1 MNVDSIMTRH
11 VLTVSMDSTLR
22 HVRDLFADHGF
33 HHAVVTEHRRVVGIV
48 SDRDLL
54 ANISPF
60 LGKPS
65 ERSVD
70 AASLD
75 RKVHQIMSR
84 KLISVTRE
92 TPVTDAART
101 ILEHRISCLPV
112 LDAQG
117 GCVGIVTWRDVLR
130 WVIKEGASNRVDAI
144 PREKAA

>member
-1 MNVDSIMTRH
+1 MNVDAIMSRH
-11 VLTVSMDSTLR
+11 VVTVSMDSTLR

-65 ERSVD
+65 ERAVD

-75 RKVHQIMSR
+75 RRVHQIMSR
-84 KLISVTRE
+84 HLVSVTHD
-92 TPVTDAART
+92 TPVTDAARA

-112 LDAQG
+112 LDAEG
-117 GCVGIVTWRDVLR
+117 ACVGIVTWRDVLR
-130 WVIKEGASNRVDAI
+130 WVITKGA
-144 PREKAA
+144 AAA